1 MKIQK
6 IRKIIVFALFYI
18 ILMASFL
25 WKVAG
30 REEMSLNGVTETVEK
45 PVITLKNIMNGE
57 WQLQYEAWYDEQ
69 FNLKAPLIATL
80 NEFVWKTFH
89 ITTNDNLVVG
99 NGNNLFE
106 KWYITTYLQL
116 ANVVEQEYF
125 DTKMAQLI
133 ELQQRL
139 EKQGKHLM
147 LYITPSK
154 AEIYPEDI
162 PWNYMLCSNRTQ
174 KSNYEKLIEVLE
186 DSGVPYYDSVP
197 YVKELKDKGD
207 FPVYPK
213 TGIHWTQVTGSFV
226 AQKLSDAIEEEFGYD
241 LNELRIS
248 YQQCE
253 QPISPDADIFSTMNL
268 KTEPYDVYYE
278 PIYELLEDG
287 KDKPNVFIR
296 GGSFL
301 GQTVNHLINSNCF
314 GTNVHMENTNVF
326 VNYYSQVS
334 TMSSYDELN
343 WDELIGDKELFIIEV
358 NQGAIQDMGFGI
370 IEYLLTKIE

>member
-30 REEMSLNGVTETVEK
+30 LEGMSLNGVTETVEK

-162 PWNYMLCSNRTQ
+162 PWNYMLWSNRTQ
-174 KSNYEKLIEVLE
+174 KSN
-186 DSGVPYYDSVP
+186 
-197 YVKELKDKGD
+197 
-207 FPVYPK
+207 
-213 TGIHWTQVTGSFV
+213 
-226 AQKLSDAIEEEFGYD
+226 
-241 LNELRIS
+241 
-248 YQQCE
+248 
-253 QPISPDADIFSTMNL
+253 
-268 KTEPYDVYYE
+268 
-278 PIYELLEDG
+278 
-287 KDKPNVFIR
+287 
-296 GGSFL
+296 
-301 GQTVNHLINSNCF
+301 
-314 GTNVHMENTNVF
+314 
-326 VNYYSQVS
+326 
-334 TMSSYDELN
+334 
-343 WDELIGDKELFIIEV
+343 
-358 NQGAIQDMGFGI
+358 
-370 IEYLLTKIE
+370 

>member
-30 REEMSLNGVTETVEK
+30 LEGMSLNGVTETVEK

-133 ELQQRL
+133 ELQ
-139 EKQGKHLM
+139 
-147 LYITPSK
+147 
-154 AEIYPEDI
+154 
-162 PWNYMLCSNRTQ
+162 
-174 KSNYEKLIEVLE
+174 
-186 DSGVPYYDSVP
+186 
-197 YVKELKDKGD
+197 
-207 FPVYPK
+207 
-213 TGIHWTQVTGSFV
+213 
-226 AQKLSDAIEEEFGYD
+226 
-241 LNELRIS
+241 
-248 YQQCE
+248 
-253 QPISPDADIFSTMNL
+253 
-268 KTEPYDVYYE
+268 
-278 PIYELLEDG
+278 
-287 KDKPNVFIR
+287 
-296 GGSFL
+296 
-301 GQTVNHLINSNCF
+301 
-314 GTNVHMENTNVF
+314 
-326 VNYYSQVS
+326 
-334 TMSSYDELN
+334 
-343 WDELIGDKELFIIEV
+343 
-358 NQGAIQDMGFGI
+358 
-370 IEYLLTKIE
+370 